1 VTDIA
6 VVGLVRDGQA
16 TLEAALDRLEAALP
30 RGRSVHWCIV
40 ESDSSDNSAE
50 LLSRLAG
57 QRQRF
62 TALSLGTLR
71 ECLPLRTARIA
82 HCRNAYL
89 AWLREA
95 TGRAPI
101 SHVVVADLDGVIDR
115 LDAVGLA
122 SCWHRDDWAACTA
135 NVDGPYYDIWAL
147 RHRLWCPG
155 DCWREFDFLERL
167 SGNADRAR
175 FAAVYS
181 RMIRVPPE
189 TEWIEVES
197 AFGGLALYRTEALL
211 GARYIGLD
219 SDGRE
224 VCEHV
229 ALHAQIRAAGGRVWI
244 NPRLLASS
252 GTPHDPYGSAR
263 QAITDAV
270 GRRGFRALL
279 RLYLGRERAKLVR
292 HLLRVLS

>member
-1 VTDIA
+1 
-6 VVGLVRDGQA
+6 VRDGQA

-211 GARYIGLD
+211 GARCM
-219 SDGRE
+219 RRF
-224 VCEHV
+224 
-229 ALHAQIRAAGGRVWI
+229 ALPAGASGSIRACWPRRVRRMTRMG
-244 NPRLLASS
+244 PR
-252 GTPHDPYGSAR
+252 
-263 QAITDAV
+263 
-270 GRRGFRALL
+270 GRRSPTRWAGEDFARCCACTSD
-279 RLYLGRERAKLVR
+279 AKGP
-292 HLLRVLS
+292 SWCATCCAC